1 MSGGSKAPSHTTST
15 VTSTNAN
22 IPEWLKG
29 PTLDVVGKA
38 QALANRPYQAYGG
51 DRISGTDDQQA
62 QARAGIAGLQTPE
75 QYGQA
80 QQAFQSGLNYRP
92 ETFGA
97 AQAQQYMNPY
107 SQNVI
112 DSAVRRAQQ
121 ESARQSALAGLQATK
136 MGGTSGSA
144 NAIMQGA
151 IAQRMPEIVGDIT
164 AREMSNAYQNAQQQF
179 QRDRT
184 AKEFAANFQQASGKN
199 LSDLGTQ
206 MQRSDLERFGALE
219 RVGALDQAQRQL
231 ELDTAYQDYLRQQDF
246 EREQIGWLSD
256 IVGQRSPMLGSTA
269 ISYAPPPSF
278 ANQAIGLGLSGLGAY
293 NAFRGGN
300 NS

>member
-1 MSGGSKAPSHTTST
+1 MSGGSKAPTNTTST
-15 VTSTNAN
+15 VTQTT

-38 QALANRPYQAYGG
+38 QALANRPYQAYEA
-51 DRISGTDDQQA
+51 DRVATVDPSQA
-62 QARAGIAGLQTPE
+62 QARSGISGLQNPE

-80 QQAFQSGLNYRP
+80 QQALQSGTNYRP
-92 ETFGA
+92 EMFGA

-107 SQNVI
+107 AQNVI
-112 DSAVRRAQQ
+112 DSAVRNAQQ
-121 ESARQSALAGLQATK
+121 EAARQSALAGLQSTK

-151 IAQRMPEIVGDIT
+151 IAQRMPQTIGDIT

-179 QRDRT
+179 QRDR
-184 AKEFAANFQQASGKN
+184 AAREYAANLQQTSGVN
-199 LSDLGTQ
+199 LSNLGTQ
-206 MQRSDLERFGALE
+206 IQRSDLERLGALE
-219 RVGALDQAQRQL
+219 RAGSLNQAQRQL
-231 ELDTAYQDYLRQQDF
+231 ELDTAYQDYLRQQDW
-246 EREQIGWLSD
+246 EREQVGWLSD
-256 IVGQRSPMLGSTA
+256 IIGQRSPALGSSA

-278 ANQAIGLGLSGLGAY
+278 ANQAIGAGLAGLGAY

-300 NS
+300 S

>member
-15 VTSTNAN
+15 VTSTTAT

-38 QALANRPYQAYGG
+38 QALANRPYQAYAAP
-51 DRISGTDDQQA
+51 RVAGTEAEQT
-62 QARAGIAGLQTPE
+62 QARAGIAGLQAPE

-80 QQAFQSGLNYRP
+80 QQAFQAGLGYRP

-179 QRDRT
+179 QRDR
-184 AKEFAANFQQASGKN
+184 AAREFAANLQQGSGRS
-199 LSDLGTQ
+199 LAELGTQ
-206 MQRSDLERFGALE
+206 MQRSDLERFGAME
-219 RVGALDQAQRQL
+219 RAGALDQAQRQL
-231 ELDTAYQDYLRQQDF
+231 ELDTAYQDYLRQQDW

-256 IVGQRSPMLGSTA
+256 IIGQRSPMLGSMG

-278 ANQAIGLGLSGLGAY
+278 ANQAVGLGLAGLGAY

-300 NS
+300 NN